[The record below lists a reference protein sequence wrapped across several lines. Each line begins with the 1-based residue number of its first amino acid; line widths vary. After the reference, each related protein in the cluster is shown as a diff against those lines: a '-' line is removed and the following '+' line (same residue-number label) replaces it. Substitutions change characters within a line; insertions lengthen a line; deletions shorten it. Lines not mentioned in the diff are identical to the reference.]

1 MRKYFLSGEI
11 LILTTAIKYTEVS
24 KYFFSKIL
32 KSLCILILQ
41 FVISSQ
47 HIISKQSVKVK
58 I

>member
-24 KYFFSKIL
+24 KYFSKIL

-47 HIISKQSVKVK
+47 HIISKESIKVK